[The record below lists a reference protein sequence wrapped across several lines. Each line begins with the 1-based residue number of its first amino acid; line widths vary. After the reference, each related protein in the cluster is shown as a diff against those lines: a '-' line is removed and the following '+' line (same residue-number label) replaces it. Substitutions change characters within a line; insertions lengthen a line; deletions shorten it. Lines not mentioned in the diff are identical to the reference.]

1 MRLRIGIAQ
10 LNSHVGNL
18 RGNLD
23 KAKKALNI
31 AETKKSD
38 LLIFPELFLTGY
50 PPEDLVL
57 KTGFLNDSKK
67 ILNEYIKYSM
77 NKNVI
82 SVIGDLDF
90 EVDAYNA
97 AYIVYNGKEEAK
109 YHKIYLPNYS
119 VFDEKR
125 YFSPGTQPLM
135 IEMKNGLKIGIT
147 ICEDI
152 WVPNGPAVDLAE
164 MGAHVIVNLSASPY
178 TKGKPESR
186 LEMLKTRASELST
199 WLVYVNLVG
208 GQDEIVFD
216 GGSVVINPFGEVV
229 HSLSLFE
236 ETIDFIDI
244 DPISSTRANL
254 REGKRRHLIYETHNV
269 EVRKIDKSIYKKD
282 NILKG
287 NKKILL
293 LNKYEEMYEALK
305 LGLKDYVYKNGF
317 SKVILG
323 LSGGMDS
330 AFVAA
335 LAADVFGGEN
345 VFGILMPS
353 QYSSRGSIEDSIML
367 SKNLGINT
375 HTIPIRKT
383 FETLLKELNVAF
395 KGLAM
400 NVAEENIQARIRGT
414 IVMAF
419 SNKFGY
425 IALATGNKSEVATG
439 YATLYGDMAGGFSP
453 IKDVYKTEI
462 YKLAKY
468 FNGIKG
474 GWVIPENIF
483 TKAPSAELRP
493 DQTDQ
498 DKLPPYEILDSI
510 LERYIEYE
518 MSIDEIVEDGYD
530 IETVKYVIKLVD
542 LNEYKRRQGA
552 PGIKITQRA
561 FGKDRRMPIT
571 NGYKIWR

>member
-18 RGNLD
+18 NENLN
-23 KAKKALNI
+23 KAKKAFKL
-31 AETKKSD
+31 AEENEAD

-57 KTGFLNDSKK
+57 KTGFLNDSRNFLKQ
-67 ILNEYIKYSM
+67 YIDYTYGSD
-77 NKNVI
+77 VI
-82 SVIGDLDF
+82 SIIGNLDF
-90 EVDAYNA
+90 EVDAYNT
-97 AYIVYNGKEEAK
+97 AYVIYNGKEEAK

-125 YFSPGTQPLM
+125 YFSPGKQPLM
-135 IEMKNGLKIGIT
+135 IELKNGLKIGVT

-152 WVPNGPAVDLAE
+152 WVPNGPAVELAE

-178 TKGKPESR
+178 TKEKPKSR
-186 LEMLKTRASELST
+186 LEMLKTRAAELST
-199 WLVYVNLVG
+199 WLVYTNLIG

-216 GGSVVINPFGEVV
+216 GGSVVINPFGEIE
-229 HSLSLFE
+229 HSLPLFDE
-236 ETIDFIDI
+236 KVDFIDI

-254 REGKRRHLIYETHNV
+254 REGKRRHLLYDNHNV
-269 EVRKIDKSIYKKD
+269 EIKIIEKEPNKKRK
-282 NILKG
+282 ILKG
-287 NKKILL
+287 NKRVNLME
-293 LNKYEEMYEALK
+293 KYEEIYKALK
-305 LGLKDYVYKNGF
+305 LGLKDYIHKNGF
-317 SKVILG
+317 SKVVLG

-330 AFVAA
+330 AFVTA
-335 LAADVFGGEN
+335 LAADTFGSDNILG
-345 VFGILMPS
+345 VLMPS
-353 QYSSRGSIEDSIML
+353 QYSSRGSIEDSIL
-367 SKNLGINT
+367 LAKNLEMKT
-375 HTIPIRKT
+375 HTIPIRRT
-383 FETLLKELNVAF
+383 FEGLLKELKVAF
-395 KGLAM
+395 EDLPM

-462 YKLAKY
+462 YKLAEY
-468 FNGIKG
+468 FNKIKG
-474 GWVIPENIF
+474 KWIIPENIF
-483 TKAPSAELRP
+483 IKAPSAELKP

-498 DKLPPYEILDSI
+498 DKLPPYEILDAI

-518 MSIDEIVEDGYD
+518 MSINEIVEDGYD

-571 NGYKIWR
+571 NGYKIWG

>member
-1 MRLRIGIAQ
+1 MRLRIGLAQ
-10 LNSHVGNL
+10 LNAHVGNL
-18 RGNLD
+18 KGNLE
-23 KAKKALNI
+23 KAKKALDI
-31 AETKKSD
+31 SEKEKAD
-38 LLIFPELFLTGY
+38 ILVFPELFLTGY

-57 KTGFLNDSKK
+57 KTGFLSDSREYLNDYIEYSK
-67 ILNEYIKYSM
+67 
-77 NKNVI
+77 NKNTI
-82 SVIGDLDF
+82 SVMGNLDF

-97 AYIVYNGKEEAK
+97 AYVIYNGKEEAK

-125 YFSPGTQPLM
+125 YFSPGKNPLL

-147 ICEDI
+147 VCEDI

-164 MGAHVIVNLSASPY
+164 MGAHIIINISASPY
-178 TKGKPESR
+178 SKEKPKSR

-199 WLVYVNLVG
+199 WLVYVNHVG

-229 HSLSLFE
+229 HSLPLFE
-236 ETIDFIDI
+236 EKIEFIDI

-254 REGKRRHLIYETHNV
+254 REGKRRHLIYDTHSV
-269 EVRKIDKSIYKKD
+269 EIKKIDKIIEKKSD
-282 NILKG
+282 ILKP
-287 NKKILL
+287 NKKVLL
-293 LNKYEEMYEALK
+293 LDKYEEIYNALK
-305 LGLKDYVYKNGF
+305 LGLRDYIHKNGF
-317 SKVILG
+317 LKVVLG

-335 LAADVFGGEN
+335 LAADTFGSEN
-345 VFGILMPS
+345 VLGILMPS
-353 QYSSRGSIEDSIML
+353 QYSSRGSIEDSIL
-367 SKNLGINT
+367 LAKHLGIKT
-375 HTIPIRKT
+375 ETIPIRRT
-383 FETLLKELNVAF
+383 FESLLKELNVAF
-395 KGLAM
+395 KDLPV

-439 YATLYGDMAGGFSP
+439 YATLYGDMAGGLSP
-453 IKDVYKTEI
+453 IKDVYKTEV
-462 YKLAKY
+462 YKLAEY
-468 FNGIKG
+468 FNDFKG
-474 GWVIPENIF
+474 RWIIPENIF

-498 DKLPPYEILDSI
+498 DKLPPYDILDAI

-518 MSIDEIVEDGYD
+518 MSIDEIIEDGYD
-530 IETVKYVIKLVD
+530 LETVKYVIKLVD

>member
-1 MRLRIGIAQ
+1 MRLRIGLAQ

-18 RGNLD
+18 KYNLD
-23 KAKKALNI
+23 KSKKALDL
-31 AETKKSD
+31 AEKENAD
-38 LLIFPELFLTGY
+38 ILIFPELFLVGY

-57 KTGFLNDSKK
+57 KTGFLSDSRESLNDYIEYSK
-67 ILNEYIKYSM
+67 
-77 NKNVI
+77 NKKPI
-82 SVIGDLDF
+82 SIIGNLDF
-90 EVDAYNA
+90 EVDAYNS
-97 AYIVYNGKEEAK
+97 AYVIYNGKEEAK

-125 YFSPGTQPLM
+125 YFSPGKNPLM
-135 IEMKNGLKIGIT
+135 IELKNGLKIGIT
-147 ICEDI
+147 VCEDI

-164 MGAHVIVNLSASPY
+164 MGAHVIVNISASPY
-178 TKGKPESR
+178 TKGKPKSR
-186 LEMLKTRASELST
+186 LEMLKTRAAELST
-199 WLVYVNLVG
+199 WLVYVNLIG

-229 HSLSLFE
+229 HSLPLFE
-236 ETIDFIDI
+236 EKIDFIDI

-254 REGKRRHLIYETHNV
+254 REGKRRHLIYENNDV
-269 EVRKIDKSIYKKD
+269 DIVKINKEIDMKEDNKKP
-282 NILKG
+282 

-293 LNKYEEMYEALK
+293 MEKYEEMYNALK
-305 LGLKDYVYKNGF
+305 VGLRDYIYKNGF
-317 SKVILG
+317 SKVVLG

-335 LAADVFGGEN
+335 LAVDVFGPEN
-345 VFGILMPS
+345 VLGILMPS
-353 QYSSRGSIEDSIML
+353 QYSSRGSIEDSIQL
-367 SKNLGINT
+367 ANNLGMKT
-375 HTIPIRKT
+375 HTIPIRRT
-383 FETLLKELNVAF
+383 FESLLKELKVAF
-395 KGLAM
+395 NNLPM
-400 NVAEENIQARIRGT
+400 DVAEENIQARIRGT
-414 IVMAF
+414 IVMSF

-439 YATLYGDMAGGFSP
+439 YATLYGDMAGGLSP
-453 IKDVYKTEI
+453 IKDIYKTEV
-462 YKLAKY
+462 YALAKY
-468 FNGIKG
+468 FNDLKG
-474 GWVIPENIF
+474 GWIIPENIF

-498 DKLPPYEILDSI
+498 DKLPPYEILDAI

-518 MSIDEIVEDGYD
+518 MSIDEIAEDGFD
-530 IETVKYVIKLVD
+530 LETVKYVIKLVD

-571 NGYKIWR
+571 NGYKVWR

>member
-1 MRLRIGIAQ
+1 MRLRIGLAQ

-18 RGNLD
+18 KYNLD
-23 KAKKALNI
+23 KSKKALDL
-31 AETKKSD
+31 AEKENAD
-38 LLIFPELFLTGY
+38 ILIFPELFLVGY

-57 KTGFLNDSKK
+57 KTGFLSDSRESLNDYIEYSK
-67 ILNEYIKYSM
+67 
-77 NKNVI
+77 NKKPI
-82 SVIGDLDF
+82 SIIGNLDF
-90 EVDAYNA
+90 EVDAYNS
-97 AYIVYNGKEEAK
+97 AYVIYNGKEEAK

-125 YFSPGTQPLM
+125 YFSPGKNPLM
-135 IEMKNGLKIGIT
+135 IELKNGLKIGIT
-147 ICEDI
+147 VCEDI

-164 MGAHVIVNLSASPY
+164 MGAHVIVNISASPY
-178 TKGKPESR
+178 TKEKPKSR

-229 HSLSLFE
+229 HSLPLFE
-236 ETIDFIDI
+236 EKIDFIDI

-254 REGKRRHLIYETHNV
+254 REGKRRHLIYENNDV
-269 EVRKIDKSIYKKD
+269 DIVKINKEIDMKKD
-282 NILKG
+282 IKKP

-293 LNKYEEMYEALK
+293 MEKYEEMYNALK
-305 LGLKDYVYKNGF
+305 VGLRDYIYKNGF
-317 SKVILG
+317 SKVVLG

-335 LAADVFGGEN
+335 LAVDVFGPEN
-345 VFGILMPS
+345 VLGILMPS
-353 QYSSRGSIEDSIML
+353 QYSSRGSIEDSIQL
-367 SKNLGINT
+367 ANNLGMKT
-375 HTIPIRKT
+375 HTIPIRRT
-383 FETLLKELNVAF
+383 FESLLKELKVAF
-395 KGLAM
+395 NNLPM
-400 NVAEENIQARIRGT
+400 DVAEENIQARIRGT
-414 IVMAF
+414 IVMSF

-439 YATLYGDMAGGFSP
+439 YATLYGDMAGGLSP
-453 IKDVYKTEI
+453 IKDIYKTEV
-462 YKLAKY
+462 YALAKY
-468 FNGIKG
+468 FNDLKG
-474 GWVIPENIF
+474 GWIIPENIF

-493 DQTDQ
+493 AQTDQ
-498 DKLPPYEILDSI
+498 DKLPPYEILDAI

-518 MSIDEIVEDGYD
+518 MSIDEIAEDGFD
-530 IETVKYVIKLVD
+530 LETVKYVIKLVD

-552 PGIKITQRA
+552 PVIKITQRA

-571 NGYKIWR
+571 NGYKVWR

>member
-1 MRLRIGIAQ
+1 MRLRIGLAQ

-18 RGNLD
+18 SFNLD
-23 KAKKALNI
+23 KAKKALDL
-31 AETKKSD
+31 AEKENVD
-38 LLIFPELFLTGY
+38 ILVFPELFLVGY

-57 KTGFLNDSKK
+57 KTGFLNDSRN
-67 ILNEYIKYSM
+67 ILNEYIEYSKS
-77 NKNVI
+77 KNTLSI
-82 SVIGDLDF
+82 IGNLDF
-90 EVDAYNA
+90 EVDAYNS
-97 AYIVYNGKEEAK
+97 AYVIYNGKEEAK
-109 YHKIYLPNYS
+109 YHKIFLPNYS

-125 YFSPGTQPLM
+125 YFSPGKKPM
-135 IEMKNGLKIGIT
+135 IIELENGLKIGVT
-147 ICEDI
+147 VCEDI

-178 TKGKPESR
+178 TKGKPKSR

-216 GGSVVINPFGEVV
+216 GGSVVINPFGEIV
-229 HSLSLFE
+229 HSLPLFE
-236 ETIDFIDI
+236 EKIDIIDI

-254 REGKRRHLIYETHNV
+254 REGKRRHLIYENN
-269 EVRKIDKSIYKKD
+269 EVDIVKINKKMRKKE
-282 NILKG
+282 NIRKP

-293 LNKYEEMYEALK
+293 MDKYEEIYNALK
-305 LGLKDYVYKNGF
+305 LGLKDYIYKNGF
-317 SKVILG
+317 SKVVLG

-330 AFVAA
+330 AFVSA
-335 LAADVFGGEN
+335 LAVDTFGPEN
-345 VFGILMPS
+345 VLGILMPS
-353 QYSSRGSIEDSIML
+353 QYSSRGSIEDSL
-367 SKNLGINT
+367 LLAKNLGMKT
-375 HTIPIRKT
+375 YTIPIRRT
-383 FETLLKELNVAF
+383 FESLLKELKIAF
-395 KGLAM
+395 NDLPID
-400 NVAEENIQARIRGT
+400 VTEENIQARIRGT
-414 IVMAF
+414 IVMGF
-419 SNKFGY
+419 SNKLGY

-453 IKDVYKTEI
+453 IKDVYKTEV
-462 YKLAKY
+462 YALAKY
-468 FNGIKG
+468 FNELKG
-474 GWVIPENIF
+474 DWIIPENIF

-498 DKLPPYEILDSI
+498 DKLPPYEILDAI
-510 LERYIEYE
+510 LEKYIEYE
-518 MSIDEIVEDGYD
+518 MSIDEIVEEGYEL
-530 IETVKYVIKLVD
+530 ETIKYVIKLVD

>member
-1 MRLRIGIAQ
+1 MRLRIGLAQ
-10 LNSHVGNL
+10 LNAHVGNL
-18 RGNLD
+18 NANLE
-23 KAKKALNI
+23 KAKKALDL
-31 AETKKSD
+31 AEKEKAD
-38 LLIFPELFLTGY
+38 ILVFPELFLTGY

-57 KTGFLNDSKK
+57 KTGFLNDSR
-67 ILNEYIKYSM
+67 ITLNEYIEYSEG
-77 NKNVI
+77 KDTI
-82 SVIGDLDF
+82 SVMGNLDF
-90 EVDAYNA
+90 EVDAYNT

-125 YFSPGTQPLM
+125 YFSPGNSPLLL
-135 IEMKNGLKIGIT
+135 EMKNGLKIGIT
-147 ICEDI
+147 VCEDI

-164 MGAHVIVNLSASPY
+164 MGAHVIINISASPY
-178 TKGKPESR
+178 TKGKPKDR

-199 WLVYVNLVG
+199 WLVYVNHVG

-229 HSLSLFE
+229 HSLPLFE
-236 ETIDFIDI
+236 EKIDFIDI

-254 REGKRRHLIYETHNV
+254 REGKRRHLIYDTHNV
-269 EVRKIDKSIYKKD
+269 EIQKIDKTIEKKG

-293 LNKYEEMYEALK
+293 LNKYEEIYKALK
-305 LGLKDYVYKNGF
+305 LGLKDYIHKNGF
-317 SKVILG
+317 SKVVLG

-335 LAADVFGGEN
+335 LAADTFGSEN
-345 VFGILMPS
+345 VLGILMPS
-353 QYSSRGSIEDSIML
+353 QYSSKGSIEDSL
-367 SKNLGINT
+367 LLAKNLGMKT
-375 HTIPIRKT
+375 ETIPIRRT
-383 FETLLKELNVAF
+383 FESLLKELNVAF
-395 KGLAM
+395 KDLPM

-439 YATLYGDMAGGFSP
+439 YATLYGDMAGGLSP
-453 IKDVYKTEI
+453 IKDVYKTEV
-462 YKLAKY
+462 YKLAEY
-468 FNGIKG
+468 FNKIKG

-498 DKLPPYEILDSI
+498 DKLPPYEILDAI

-530 IETVKYVIKLVD
+530 KETVKYVIKLVD

-552 PGIKITQRA
+552 PGIKVTQRA